1 MSTAYHR
8 QVFVS
13 PNLEPVPQACLA
25 GRSATAG
32 QPLREASASLVDLLV
47 ADLSEWIDCSWAVAM
62 SSFHGVLAPL
72 CVHGP
77 QLELQACLNH
87 TASLLSRD
95 PELQFADGEASRDGE
110 VTRNGI
116 PQLVV
121 PIRVSGGLR
130 VVLAFGPKRGTSG
143 YSAADR
149 ELVVE
154 AGAQI
159 ANLLENERL
168 ACRMAANA
176 ENLNRMRLDLKT
188 AGDVQN
194 RLLPRRLT
202 HIPNLDYYG
211 ESRPAAD
218 LGGDFFDFI
227 PLAGNALVASV
238 GDVAGT
244 GVSAA
249 IIMAGLQAF
258 ERGLTAKE
266 DGTPSGVVRELNRI
280 LYEVSPDNL
289 FATLFYARIDPAR
302 GRLDYVSAGH
312 DAVLLIRKH
321 ASAVHRLESTGT
333 VLGLSTRASF
343 QQRTVTVEPGDVM
356 VAFTDGIT
364 DAQDAEGRELREE
377 GLIEVVWR
385 YRDARAGDMVGRIM
399 DAVDRF
405 TDSSVRTDDRTVA
418 VVRITG
424 TAEKE
429 VSADRVANLA
439 FAAA

>member
-1 MSTAYHR
+1 MSTADYR
-8 QVFVS
+8 RPFAS
-13 PNLEPVPQACLA
+13 PNLEPVPQTCLA
-25 GRSATAG
+25 ESSAKAG
-32 QPLREASASLVDLLV
+32 QPLREASASLVALLV
-47 ADLSEWIDCSWAVAM
+47 ADLAEWIDCSWAVAM
-62 SSFHGVLAPL
+62 SNFRGVLAPVF
-72 CVHGP
+72 VHGSR
-77 QLELQACLNH
+77 LELQACLNH

-95 PELQFADGEASRDGE
+95 PELQFADGAAGDGE
-110 VTRNGI
+110 VTGNGI
-116 PQLVV
+116 PQMVV
-121 PIRVSGGLR
+121 PIRVSGGGLR
-130 VVLAFGPKRGTSG
+130 AVLAFGSKHGTSG

-159 ANLLENERL
+159 AILLENERL

-176 ENLNRMRLDLKT
+176 ENLNRMRRDLKT

-202 HIPNLDYYG
+202 HIPSLDYYG

-227 PLAGNALVASV
+227 PLAGNALAASV
-238 GDVAGT
+238 GDVTGT

-258 ERGLTAKE
+258 ERGLTATE
-266 DGTPSGVVRELNRI
+266 NGTPSGVVRELNRI
-280 LYEVSPDNL
+280 LYDVSPDNL

-312 DAVLLIRKH
+312 DAVLLIRKQ

-333 VLGLSTRASF
+333 VLGLSTRAGF
-343 QQRTVTVEPGDVM
+343 QQRTVTVEPGDLM

-364 DAQDAEGRELREE
+364 GAQDAEGRELREE
-377 GLIEVVWR
+377 GLMEVVWR
-385 YRDARAGDMVGRIM
+385 YRDARAGDLVGRIM

-405 TDSSVRTDDRTVA
+405 TERSPRTDDRTVA
-418 VVRITG
+418 VVRLTG
-424 TAEKE
+424 TTEKATG
-429 VSADRVANLA
+429 ADRVADLA